1 MHKAPGLP
9 EVSSVDTR
17 LAAQFPQVA
26 ETKVSKRGVWRRKL
40 GDRRKKK
47 KKKPQKELHWT
58 AGTLS
63 EKVKEKKKKNPLKG
77 KEYMFFL

>member
-47 KKKPQKELHWT
+47 KKKTTERAPLDCWNTVRE
-58 AGTLS
+58 G
-63 EKVKEKKKKNPLKG
+63 EGKKKKTL
-77 KEYMFFL
+77 